1 MMKGV
6 RTVEDVYTERADL
19 DQALDKV
26 ADPLLPADLNEV
38 AQLLTG
44 SVIEECSFTYEGA
57 EDKHPAAIRLKCISP
72 DGSVYHYQFGYEA
85 FLDQAFSVFFKDPK
99 LKVLRIWESAAGYY
113 SHFLIGQES
122 EKNGGD
128 RDNGDEG

>member
-19 DQALDKV
+19 DQSLDKV

-99 LKVLRIWESAAGYY
+99 LKVLRIWETAAGYY
-113 SHFLIGQES
+113 SLIGSDPE
-122 EKNGGD
+122 EIGGD
-128 RDNGDEG
+128 EDGDEG

>member
-19 DQALDKV
+19 DQSLDKV

-72 DGSVYHYQFGYEA
+72 DGSVYYYQFGYEA

-113 SHFLIGQES
+113 SLIGSDS
-122 EKNGGD
+122 EEIGGD
-128 RDNGDEG
+128 EDGDEG